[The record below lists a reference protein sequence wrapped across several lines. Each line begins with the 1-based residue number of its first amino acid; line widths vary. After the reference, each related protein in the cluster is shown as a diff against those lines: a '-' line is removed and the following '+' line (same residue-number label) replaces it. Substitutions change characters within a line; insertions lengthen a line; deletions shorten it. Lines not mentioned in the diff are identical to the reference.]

1 MANKKKKVVY
11 GDASREAAIQF
22 ARVWAEPNAN
32 KKKKKTIKN

>member
-22 ARVWAEPNAN
+22 AKVWAEPSS
-32 KKKKKTIKN
+32 KKKKK